1 LTFLSDELKLIL
13 KLPLKLP
20 TLTLRMSFCYSL
32 IGNLLGGDVLIV
44 WYVLFWVWVI
54 KM

>member
-1 LTFLSDELKLIL
+1 LTFLLDELKLIWN
-13 KLPLKLP
+13 LPLKLP
-20 TLTLRMSFCYSL
+20 TLILRMSFCYSL
-32 IGNLLGGDVLIV
+32 IGNLLGDDVLIV